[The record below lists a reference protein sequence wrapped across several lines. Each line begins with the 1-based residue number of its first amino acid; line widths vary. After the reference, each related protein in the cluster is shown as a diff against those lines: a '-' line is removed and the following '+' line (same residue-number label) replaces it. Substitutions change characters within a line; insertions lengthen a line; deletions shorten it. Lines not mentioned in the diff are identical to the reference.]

1 MKSLLPFVWM
11 VVSMTSCSPVCI
23 RFKTSRQPQPVAAYF
38 LKSVFDE
45 QDRTD
50 QNRAYLHDRL
60 IELSRF
66 MEDMSVADPNRYI
79 LIERAYTQWSQ
90 KTGYGEDLS
99 RLDASDNN
107 KVRQVLIDLDDF
119 KRAAKPPYTRMP
131 GI

>member
-1 MKSLLPFVWM
+1 MKIQLSYLLLIIGL
-11 VVSMTSCSPVCI
+11 TGCAQVCI
-23 RFKTSRQPQPVAAYF
+23 RVKTPHQPQPVAAYF
-38 LKSVFDE
+38 LKSVFDK

-66 MEDMSVADPNRYI
+66 MADLSVADPGRYL
-79 LIERAYTQWSQ
+79 LIESAYTQWSR

-99 RLDASDNN
+99 RLDVSDNK
-107 KVRQVLIDLDDF
+107 KVRQVLIDLDNF
-119 KRAAKPPYTRMP
+119 KRAAKPPHSLMP